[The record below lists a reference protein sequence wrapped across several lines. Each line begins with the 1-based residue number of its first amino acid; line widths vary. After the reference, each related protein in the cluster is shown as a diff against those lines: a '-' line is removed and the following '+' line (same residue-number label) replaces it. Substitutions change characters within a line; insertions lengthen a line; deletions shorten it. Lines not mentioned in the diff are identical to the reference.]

1 MPLQGALLTATIP
14 RAMPWLGASALSG
27 RAASD
32 LLGLQPVLEP
42 HAKVQLL
49 IFKAKIIKKKE
60 TSKNLMIFYS
70 FPFNFIWKSLMTLM
84 TMNLMTG
91 FLSFLY
97 PMQLVTPSVVA
108 IAVSM
113 LMAICRIVF
122 QVFAFIFFEC

>member
-1 MPLQGALLTATIP
+1 
-14 RAMPWLGASALSG
+14 
-27 RAASD
+27 
-32 LLGLQPVLEP
+32 
-42 HAKVQLL
+42 
-49 IFKAKIIKKKE
+49 
-60 TSKNLMIFYS
+60 
-70 FPFNFIWKSLMTLM
+70 MTLM
-84 TMNLMTG
+84 TMTLMTG

>member
-1 MPLQGALLTATIP
+1 MLNSISAQYICKNTKNIQKSDYMDGFCLQGELDLT
-14 RAMPWLGASALSG
+14 L
-27 RAASD
+27 
-32 LLGLQPVLEP
+32 
-42 HAKVQLL
+42 
-49 IFKAKIIKKKE
+49 FYKIE
-60 TSKNLMIFYS
+60 GYFDNQ
-70 FPFNFIWKSLMTLM
+70 KSLMTLM
-84 TMNLMTG
+84 TMTLMTG